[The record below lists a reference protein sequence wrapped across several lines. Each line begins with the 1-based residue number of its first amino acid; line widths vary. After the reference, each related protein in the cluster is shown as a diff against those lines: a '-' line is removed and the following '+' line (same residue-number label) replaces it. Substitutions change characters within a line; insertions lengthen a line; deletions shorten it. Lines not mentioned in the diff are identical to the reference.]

1 VPAQHEGTGNRI
13 ISTAMRPS
21 SPWPRAADKRVPGRE
36 KKKASRDRNL
46 KTRILCRRRRRRRR
60 RRGRRRGSGRNC
72 PGSYARVR
80 ARTCARVMRRVVIAI
95 RANARKPPISNTL
108 PRSRGPALSLSPSPF
123 PLPPLS
129 LSLSLS
135 LSISLYLSRALASL
149 SSFE

>member
-46 KTRILCRRRRRRRR
+46 KTRILCRRRHRRRRR

-108 PRSRGPALSLSPSPF
+108 PRSRGPALSLSLSLPSP
-123 PLPPLS
+123 PP
-129 LSLSLS
+129 SLSLS